1 MRADLEIDCD
11 SEFFKKSNQF
21 LIIWMVIFIFGVP
34 FYILYLLGKRKDKS
48 EGIIQ
53 SLYYGILLDEY

>member
-1 MRADLEIDCD
+1 
-11 SEFFKKSNQF
+11 
-21 LIIWMVIFIFGVP
+21 MVIFIFGVP

-53 SLYYGILLDEY
+53 SLYYGILLDEF